1 MGAVRSVPGRRACTR
16 GGFVTNEYKF
26 SGLRRTG
33 LWVAL
38 AVAAVLLVA
47 LAPPAPNAAA
57 LVQSVPRPALATPS
71 AARPRQT
78 APTAAQSQVLR
89 VLPRRVMDAAPADG
103 GALWALPP
111 AAPAPVPPPRNVA
124 RAPATVDAA
133 PAPAPAAA
141 PPLPF
146 RLIGRYADGEREGV
160 VLQGPEGEVFI
171 AHAGETLAGN
181 YRVESLSGNL
191 MVLHY
196 LPLDLRQTMDI
207 GVAR

>member
-1 MGAVRSVPGRRACTR
+1 MGAVCSVPGRRACTL
-16 GGFVTNEYKF
+16 GGFVTHEYKF
-26 SGLRRTG
+26 SGVRRTG
-33 LWVAL
+33 LWVAV
-38 AVAAVLLVA
+38 AVAAALLVA

-57 LVQSVPRPALATPS
+57 LVQSVPRPASATPN
-71 AARPRQT
+71 AASPRQT
-78 APTAAQSQVLR
+78 APSAAQSQVLR
-89 VLPRRVMDAAPADG
+89 VLPRRVMDATPGDG

-111 AAPAPVPPPRNVA
+111 AAPPPVPPPRNVA
-124 RAPATVDAA
+124 PAPVAVASVA
-133 PAPAPAAA
+133 APAPAAA